1 MRYTLTLCS
10 LALSFLG
17 CSIEKSNN
25 NLDKEIDS
33 LSSLQH
39 VNDEDKFIQDK
50 HYRDNLLAK
59 CSSGPTFQ
67 NRSVYGRWHELT
79 NCNFGLNG
87 ISISNTDIMIHLDDN
102 NRVNG
107 FRFMIFPE
115 TEYGKY
121 LSERQSA
128 HIVFRSSSGACST
141 YYWRSLPIYT
151 YVDKSLCDVLVYG
164 KI

>member
-17 CSIEKSNN
+17 CSIEKPSN
-25 NLDKEIDS
+25 NLDKEIDPI
-33 LSSLQH
+33 SSLQYI
-39 VNDEDKFIQDK
+39 NDEDKFIQDK
-50 HYRDNLLAK
+50 DYRDNLLAK
-59 CSSGPTFQ
+59 CSSGPTFL
-67 NRSVYGRWHELT
+67 NRSVYGRWYELT

-87 ISISNTDIMIHLDDN
+87 ISISNTDIMIHLDNN

-121 LSERQSA
+121 LSERQPA
-128 HIVFRSSSGACST
+128 YAVFRSSTGACST
-141 YYWRSLPIYT
+141 YYLRTLPIYT
-151 YVDKSLCDVLVYG
+151 NVDESLCDVLAYG

>member
-25 NLDKEIDS
+25 NLDKEIGS
-33 LSSLQH
+33 LSSLQY

-50 HYRDNLLAK
+50 DYRDNLLAK
-59 CSSGPTFQ
+59 CSSGPTFH
-67 NRSVYGRWHELT
+67 NRSTYGRWRKLK
-79 NCNFGLNG
+79 NCNFELNG

-107 FRFMIFPE
+107 FRLMILPE

-121 LSERQSA
+121 VSERQS
-128 HIVFRSSSGACST
+128 IYTVFRSSTGACST
-141 YYWRSLPIYT
+141 YYWKTLPVYT
-151 YVDKSLCDVLVYG
+151 YVDKSLCEVLEYG